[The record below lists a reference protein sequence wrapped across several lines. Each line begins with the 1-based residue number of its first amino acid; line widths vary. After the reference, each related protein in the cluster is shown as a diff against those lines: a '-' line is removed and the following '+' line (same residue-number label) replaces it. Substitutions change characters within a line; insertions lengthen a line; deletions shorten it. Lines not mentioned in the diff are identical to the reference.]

1 MKKLL
6 TFAAIAG
13 CAALSACGGGTT
25 EDTVSTDNGMMMDN
39 LGTTDMNA
47 MDTNMDINMDMNGD
61 MNASGNAMDN
71 GMDAG
76 NASENTL

>member
-25 EDTVSTDNGMMMDN
+25 EDAVSTDNDMMMDN